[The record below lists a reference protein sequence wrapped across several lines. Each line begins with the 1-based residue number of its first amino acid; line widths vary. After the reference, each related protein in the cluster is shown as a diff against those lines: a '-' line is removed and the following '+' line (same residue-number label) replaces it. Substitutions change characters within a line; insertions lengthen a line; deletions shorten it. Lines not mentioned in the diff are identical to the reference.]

1 MEPSDALPS
10 FRRSFYECL
19 HRRGHALFELADA
32 ILTADGAARSHPAG
46 KLVLVSPPDA
56 IDQFLADR
64 SGGHG
69 TKALLIAMCHLCSPH

>member
-1 MEPSDALPS
+1 MPEQV
-10 FRRSFYECL
+10 
-19 HRRGHALFELADA
+19 GHSLDMHADVVPVA
-32 ILTADGAARSHPAG
+32 NRADSAARSHPAG
-46 KLVLVSPPDA
+46 KLVSVSPPDA